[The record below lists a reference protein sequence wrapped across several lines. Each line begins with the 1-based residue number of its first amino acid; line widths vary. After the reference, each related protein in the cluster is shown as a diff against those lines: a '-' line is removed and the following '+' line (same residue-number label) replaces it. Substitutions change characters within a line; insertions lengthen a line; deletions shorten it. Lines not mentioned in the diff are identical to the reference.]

1 MIGKRLYLK
10 NLVNFFGNFF
20 WVLSLNM
27 TPGCGQQIAVIAA
40 QVRNQNLAQG
50 IRGDSENQRG
60 KKSQRKSGART
71 LGNPA
76 EIGRDLLVA
85 SIKGE

>member
-1 MIGKRLYLK
+1 MVGWL
-10 NLVNFFGNFF
+10 
-20 WVLSLNM
+20 LSLNI
-27 TPGCGQQIAVIAA
+27 TPGWAA
-40 QVRNQNLAQG
+40 NSSAHCTDQEPEVQG
-50 IRGDSENQRG
+50 IRGDSEKQRG

-76 EIGRDLLVA
+76 KIGRDLLMA